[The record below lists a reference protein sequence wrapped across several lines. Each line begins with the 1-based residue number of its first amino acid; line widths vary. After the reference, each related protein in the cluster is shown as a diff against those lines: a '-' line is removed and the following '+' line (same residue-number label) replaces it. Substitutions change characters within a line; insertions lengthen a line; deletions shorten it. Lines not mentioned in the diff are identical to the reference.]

1 MKKDDETSLIEEYYK
16 RSSYRSQSYFVGDKK
31 HYFIDTLQSDPYYG
45 RYNEEFRPVLPNTD
59 SEFRNLKTFG
69 DYADLSQRALPF
81 VVDAFNNFRDEYF
94 QALQR
99 SSTSE
104 PSYFENV
111 APAKSYESFSEA
123 YNKYYNNFI
132 AMAKRSLYKRTSRR
146 MTPAQNFNV
155 LMMFLE
161 ENIKT
166 FPITYSG
173 FLLSKHCPISVTG
186 LSVELATLD
195 HGSHAVKNN
204 LLNTDGYE
212 CFMEN
217 AYNNGFL
224 IDMNNP
230 WRLIANL
237 NSEHMKKYIE
247 SYRPNTSARNIISHL
262 FRKKTEYEDIYAV
275 YKVLRDLMPEFANYP
290 LTSLQIIEYTMTI
303 RVMEV
308 GGDMGIH
315 QKDLKR
321 AKDLYGLY
329 STNFSDPF
337 KGSNSMIGDICAT
350 YIYLLAERRKI
361 LRNKTGAGS
370 IRDYDLKKPR
380 PLERGKL

>member
-1 MKKDDETSLIEEYYK
+1 MKKDDEVSLIEEFQK
-16 RSSYRSQSYFVGDKK
+16 RTSYRNQSYFTGQKAD
-31 HYFIDTLQSDPYYG
+31 YFIDTLRSYPYYG
-45 RYNEEFRPVLPNTD
+45 RYNDEFRPVLPNTD

-99 SSTSE
+99 SNTSE

-111 APAKSYESFSEA
+111 APAKSYESFSDA

-132 AMAKRSLYKRTSRR
+132 GMAKESLAERLHPR
-146 MTPAQNFNV
+146 MTTRQNFKV
-155 LMMFLE
+155 VMMFLE

-186 LSVELATLD
+186 LTVELATLD
-195 HGSHAVKNN
+195 HGSHEIKNN
-204 LLNTDGYE
+204 LLNTAGYE
-212 CFMEN
+212 CFTEN

-224 IDMNNP
+224 IDKNNP

-237 NSEHMKKYIE
+237 NSEHMIKHIE
-247 SYRPNTSARNIISHL
+247 SYRPNTSAKNILSHL

-275 YKVLRDLMPEFANYP
+275 YKVLNDLKPAFANYS
-290 LTSLQIIEYTMTI
+290 LTSLRLIEYTMNI

-308 GGDMGIH
+308 GDQMGIH
-315 QKDLKR
+315 QKDYKFFRSL
-321 AKDLYGLY
+321 
-329 STNFSDPF
+329 
-337 KGSNSMIGDICAT
+337 
-350 YIYLLAERRKI
+350 
-361 LRNKTGAGS
+361 
-370 IRDYDLKKPR
+370 
-380 PLERGKL
+380 